1 MLDKIGFNSNQAYG
15 DDDKLYQE
23 FLITPYSSSVME
35 SFLDDATSVNVSF
48 RVYSQNSAGEKTYYS
63 YDNANNKLIQSNS
76 SAIAC
81 SYNVQTTQ
89 DRLKLVMGTENSE
102 DAAIDLSEIRKAIA
116 SETGSK
122 ICNVYEFSICL
133 TSF

>member
-1 MLDKIGFNSNQAYG
+1 
-15 DDDKLYQE
+15 
-23 FLITPYSSSVME
+23 ME

-48 RVYSQNSAGEKTYYS
+48 SVYSQNSADKRTYYS

-89 DRLKLVMGTENSE
+89 DRLKLVMGTANSE
-102 DAAIDLSEIRKAIA
+102 DAS
-116 SETGSK
+116 
-122 ICNVYEFSICL
+122 N
-133 TSF
+133 

>member
-1 MLDKIGFNSNQAYG
+1 
-15 DDDKLYQE
+15 
-23 FLITPYSSSVME
+23 ME
-35 SFLDDATSVNVSF
+35 SFLDDPTSVNVSF

-89 DRLKLVMGTENSE
+89 DRLKLVMGTANSE

-122 ICNVYEFSICL
+122 ICIEAEIKMTLSDISISKL
-133 TSF
+133 VPSSKLVSGNPETFMNF